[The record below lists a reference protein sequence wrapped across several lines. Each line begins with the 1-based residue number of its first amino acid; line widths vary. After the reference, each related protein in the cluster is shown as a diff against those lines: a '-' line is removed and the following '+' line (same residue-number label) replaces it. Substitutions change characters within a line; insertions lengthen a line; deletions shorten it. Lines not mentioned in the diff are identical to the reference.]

1 MLAVAGERLGELR
14 CPALVVWGDRDPY
27 IPHAF
32 AERFAQALGGPVSVR
47 HLTEAGHWPW
57 LEQPELIDEVAA
69 FLSDAPS

>member
-1 MLAVAGERLGELR
+1 VLAVAGVRLGELR

-27 IPHAF
+27 IPHVF

-47 HLTEAGHWPW
+47 HLPEAGHWPW
-57 LEQPELIDEVAA
+57 IEQPELIDEVAA